1 MLKKTAFAALIAAG
15 TMSVAAVAFAAA
27 ETPTPAPVA
36 APAVTATMPSVSMG
50 DALASAEKAYNA
62 KSVRANLR
70 QTAEYG
76 LVWDVCLVRDDGT
89 RVRAYVDART
99 GNTVAANEIGIRR
112 NAPRAMPN
120 PQCPMGGPGM
130 GMGMGPGMGP
140 GMGMGPNPD
149 CPLMDNGP
157 RHHRGYG
164 FHRNW

>member
-1 MLKKTAFAALIAAG
+1 MLKKTTLAALLAAG
-15 TMSVAAVAFAAA
+15 TMSVAAVAFAAT
-27 ETPTPAPVA
+27 ETQAPAAPAPAEAVA
-36 APAVTATMPSVSMG
+36 APEAAQSVNPSVAMS
-50 DALASAEKAYNA
+50 AAVATAEKTYEA
-62 KSVRANLR
+62 KSFRANLR

-76 LVWDVCLVRDDGT
+76 LVWDVRLVRDDGT

-99 GNTVAANEIGIRR
+99 GNAVAANEIGIRR

-120 PQCPMGGPGM
+120 PQCPFG
-130 GMGMGPGMGP
+130 GPGMGP

-149 CPLMDNGP
+149 CPLTGNGP

>member
-15 TMSVAAVAFAAA
+15 TMSVAAVAFAA
-27 ETPTPAPVA
+27 ETPPPAPVA

-99 GNTVAANEIGIRR
+99 GNAVAANEIGIRR

-120 PQCPMGGPGM
+120 PQCPMGGP

>member
-1 MLKKTAFAALIAAG
+1 MLKKTAFAALVAAG

-27 ETPTPAPVA
+27 ETPAPAPVA
-36 APAVTATMPSVSMG
+36 APAVTATMPAVSMG
-50 DALASAEKAYNA
+50 DALLSAEKAYNA

-76 LVWDVCLVRDDGT
+76 LVWDVRLVRDDGT

-99 GNTVAANEIGIRR
+99 GNAVAANEIGIRR

-120 PQCPMGGPGM
+120 PQCPFG
-130 GMGMGPGMGP
+130 GPGMGP

-149 CPLMDNGP
+149 CPLMGNGP

>member
-15 TMSVAAVAFAAA
+15 TMSVAAVAFAA

-130 GMGMGPGMGP
+130 GMGPGMGP